1 MGFNLMY
8 WTPMGGFYFLVGSIL
23 KNVENFGKTAVF
35 PGGYDR
41 IGEILDGRIWPD
53 RGYGVNYG

>member
-23 KNVENFGKTAVF
+23 PFCRADIRLVAELSKKGT
-35 PGGYDR
+35 GGT
-41 IGEILDGRIWPD
+41 EC
-53 RGYGVNYG
+53 

>member
-23 KNVENFGKTAVF
+23 PFFRVDMAGLGKI
-35 PGGYDR
+35 PH
-41 IGEILDGRIWPD
+41 GRIWPD
-53 RGYGVNYG
+53 TYIKITRI